1 MRPRSKKRRGSKNS
15 ARDEI
20 QDGGKVSNKGRGVKK
35 SKEREGDMEAVE
47 NEDDSEQV
55 KNEKVICED
64 GGVGGDKGRGSA
76 RASALG
82 APHAHAGLESAES
95 GSATMQQQL
104 DRLPEADH
112 CRSTDWIPGSAPRLQ
127 IGSQDHCSFMADI
140 ELLFGLKSGNSQ
152 RCGAGGEAGAGIG
165 ARVGGALGEKMG
177 VKRGRGRP
185 RKDKEG
191 GGEGGGIAVK
201 RKRGK
206 VAKSVDLAVE
216 RIDFVALSEEEG
228 QDGASEGA
236 GDQDGGEREDKGRN
250 DAGGEESAAAA
261 VAVTAVS
268 RRVGGL
274 VESDTESE
282 GAEKEDEEQHQGV
295 TAVNIDAG
303 ADTESD
309 NEEDVVVSPKQVV
322 MSAMA
327 YPVPSANGM
336 SMAQMTRS
344 SSNSAGDASP
354 LAADGVAVGKDG
366 SNGQTGAI
374 EVVATALAGGGV
386 ASASTAMHGM
396 GLGDS
401 SILGL
406 DASSSSA
413 VPGLTFGTGNNSM
426 SMSLGGQSYASQLQH
441 TQQSQQQQQ
450 QQQLQLLQQLQQQM
464 QQM

>member
-1 MRPRSKKRRGSKNS
+1 M
-15 ARDEI
+15 
-20 QDGGKVSNKGRGVKK
+20 GGLGRTRK
-35 SKEREGDMEAVE
+35 
-47 NEDDSEQV
+47 
-55 KNEKVICED
+55 
-64 GGVGGDKGRGSA
+64 VGGR
-76 RASALG
+76 
-82 APHAHAGLESAES
+82 
-95 GSATMQQQL
+95 
-104 DRLPEADH
+104 
-112 CRSTDWIPGSAPRLQ
+112 
-127 IGSQDHCSFMADI
+127 
-140 ELLFGLKSGNSQ
+140 
-152 RCGAGGEAGAGIG
+152 
-165 ARVGGALGEKMG
+165 
-177 VKRGRGRP
+177 
-185 RKDKEG
+185 
-191 GGEGGGIAVK
+191 GGGIAVK

-464 QQM
+464 QQMQAGTQRGLAGGISVDQQPVIQISQMQQLLEELKAQAQAQGAASSGGIAAASEAAGFAAAADALKTDFGGAVAQELAAQHQQLGIVREMVNAAESALEKAYLSAAAMLQKNYQSACVHLATAPPGMLESEDSPALVSAIAAAKQKQMLAEVINSSAASTFGGHAQKAAYLLQVRFPG